1 MKEDIAV
8 FLISHEYLASA
19 LLKAVEKIIGPQEN
33 VFAYSN
39 SKDSLPLLADKIT
52 AQIQEITAFHI
63 VFFIDMM
70 GGSCW
75 ALANMIRK
83 KYPTSTIISGMNLPM
98 LLSLFTSMDELS
110 FDELVKKVKDNG
122 IRGIQSIAGESK

>member
-1 MKEDIAV
+1 MKEEIAV
-8 FLISHEYLASA
+8 FLISHENLATA
-19 LLKAVEKIIGPQEN
+19 LLRTVEKIIGPQEN

-39 SKDSLPLLADKIT
+39 SKDSLPLLTEKII
-52 AQIQEITAFHI
+52 AQMREITALHV

-83 KYPTSTIISGMNLPM
+83 TYPTVTIISGMNLPM
-98 LLSLFTSMDELS
+98 LLSLFTSMSELS
-110 FDELVKKVKDNG
+110 FSELVQKVRDNG
-122 IRGIQSIAGESK
+122 IRGIQSISGDN